1 MKRDLRWDKIQAKE
15 VYYSF
20 LDHAIAHLVR
30 LNLLDAIGEM
40 STVVNVHDNFLTEI
54 AAGCHTTRAPSW
66 PSAHVLKKETEKNN
80 LTAGKVKQCKA
91 DDWLSLDN
99 AT

>member
-20 LDHAIAHLVR
+20 LDHAIAHFVR

-40 STVVNVHDNFLTEI
+40 ST
-54 AAGCHTTRAPSW
+54 
-66 PSAHVLKKETEKNN
+66 
-80 LTAGKVKQCKA
+80 
-91 DDWLSLDN
+91 
-99 AT
+99 

>member
-1 MKRDLRWDKIQAKE
+1 MKTDLRWDKIQAKE

-40 STVVNVHDNFLTEI
+40 STSTIIFL
-54 AAGCHTTRAPSW
+54 
-66 PSAHVLKKETEKNN
+66 LKSQQAVTQHPP
-80 LTAGKVKQCKA
+80 GHQRMY
-91 DDWLSLDN
+91 
-99 AT
+99 